1 MRLSVALLLCLA
13 CLAAPL
19 RADPPAVAAAGA
31 LPTVSLIDGWRQ
43 PDGGR
48 VAGIVIT
55 LEPGWHTY
63 WRVPGE
69 AGIPPSFDWSAS
81 RNVAAVRYEW
91 PRPEILDSYGMRSYG
106 YVDALVLPVL
116 LTPKDPAA
124 PMDVALS
131 LSFGICNDVCMQADR
146 AVAARLGPE
155 VGPGAAG
162 GRRQIE
168 AALAERAHSAAEAG
182 IARVTCA
189 VAPAEGGYE
198 ITAEV
203 TFDRAP
209 AHGAGGG
216 ARERPAGPVD
226 RRGRERDRGPHRRRP
241 GAAGRRRQRRAGAG
255 AAGAAADDARRPPGG
270 RHPRLRLAGVRARPG
285 RPGRSPSGWESRPC
299 ARVRKGSTRCKV

>member
-1 MRLSVALLLCLA
+1 MQS

-31 LPTVSLIDGWRQ
+31 LPAVSLIDGWRQ

-63 WRVPGE
+63 GRFPGE

-91 PRPEILDSYGMRSYG
+91 PRPDILDSYGMRSYG

-131 LSFGICNDVCMQADR
+131 LSFGICKDVCMQAGGPRCRRASGAKPRRRRRRPAADRGGAGRAGAQRGGGRDR
-146 AVAARLGPE
+146 AGDLRGQTRRGRLRDHGGGDLRPR
-155 VGPGAAG
+155 AG
-162 GRRQIE
+162 
-168 AALAERAHSAAEAG
+168 
-182 IARVTCA
+182 
-189 VAPAEGGYE
+189 
-198 ITAEV
+198 
-203 TFDRAP
+203 D
-209 AHGAGGG
+209 GAGGG

-226 RRGRERDRGPHRRRP
+226 GEAESETEGRTVVARAPL
-241 GAAGRRRQRRAGAG
+241 AGAG
-255 AAGAAADDARRPPGG
+255 SAGPVLERQG
-270 RHPRLRLAGVRARPG
+270 LRLTMLDDRRAVDIRG
-285 RPGRSPSGWESRPC
+285 CVSPE
-299 ARVRKGSTRCKV
+299 

>member
-1 MRLSVALLLCLA
+1 MRLSVALLFCLA

-91 PRPEILDSYGMRSYG
+91 PRPDILDSYGMRSYG

-131 LSFGICNDVCMQADR
+131 LSFGICKDVCMQADR

-182 IARVTCA
+182 IARVTCG
-189 VAPAEGGYE
+189 VRPAEGGYE

-209 AHGAGGG
+209 ATAQVAVFESAQPGLWIGEAESETEGRTVVARAPLAGAGS
-216 ARERPAGPVD
+216 AGPVLERRGLRVTMLDD
-226 RRGRERDRGPHRRRP
+226 RRAVDIRGC
-241 GAAGRRRQRRAGAG
+241 AA
-255 AAGAAADDARRPPGG
+255 P
-270 RHPRLRLAGVRARPG
+270 
-285 RPGRSPSGWESRPC
+285 E
-299 ARVRKGSTRCKV
+299 

>member
-91 PRPEILDSYGMRSYG
+91 PRPDILDSYGMRSYG

-131 LSFGICNDVCMQADR
+131 LSFGICKDVCMQADR

-155 VGPGAAG
+155 VGPGAAD

-182 IARVTCA
+182 IARVTCG
-189 VAPAEGGYE
+189 VATRRGRLRDHGGG
-198 ITAEV
+198 
-203 TFDRAP
+203 DLRPRAGD
-209 AHGAGGG
+209 GAGGG

-270 RHPRLRLAGVRARPG
+270 RHPRLRLAGVMARPG
-285 RPGRSPSGWESRPC
+285 AAGPLSEGMEIAPLR
-299 ARVRKGSTRCKV
+299 TRAQGVNSL